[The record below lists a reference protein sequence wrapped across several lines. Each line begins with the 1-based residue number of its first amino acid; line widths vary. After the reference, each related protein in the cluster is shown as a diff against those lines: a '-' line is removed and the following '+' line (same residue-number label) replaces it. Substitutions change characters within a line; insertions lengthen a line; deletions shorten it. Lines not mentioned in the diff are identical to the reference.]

1 MHDLSSLNHSLSVS
15 HCHCH
20 TLHPPPP
27 RSRSRSRSH
36 RKQVVVSLLNKAIAL
51 ARAGTPLR
59 GFKSATATGLKGH
72 VYIEASS
79 EPDAKAAVKGLRII
93 YGYKIHVVPHA
104 DMTRVMTVKSRARA
118 PVTKGAWVRLKRDK
132 YKGDLA
138 KVVHVTADGAR
149 AIVQHVP
156 RLEVGS

>member
-1 MHDLSSLNHSLSVS
+1 M
-15 HCHCH
+15 
-20 TLHPPPP
+20 
-27 RSRSRSRSH
+27 
-36 RKQVVVSLLNKAIAL
+36 
-51 ARAGTPLR
+51 
-59 GFKSATATGLKGH
+59 
-72 VYIEASS
+72 YIEASS

-156 RLEVGS
+156 RLELDGANAANDPSKKSGNAVRAPQRLFFDVTL